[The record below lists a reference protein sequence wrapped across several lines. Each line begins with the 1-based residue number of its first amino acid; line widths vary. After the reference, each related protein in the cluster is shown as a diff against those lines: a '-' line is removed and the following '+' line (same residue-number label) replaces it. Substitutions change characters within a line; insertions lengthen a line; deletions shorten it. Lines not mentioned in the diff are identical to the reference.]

1 MSKFL
6 KITLLIICFTII
18 SNCSDNDQANNNNQ
32 VKKTENVSGKLKV
45 TDLDL
50 KNVLNHTVPVIVNV
64 AKFGENSYNKDKSI
78 DKVQYTDYLF
88 IDLLP
93 KELTKNYNSAT
104 PIIYSNPIGV
114 YPATT
119 GSLVAFEDN
128 NKNQLKEEYEEN
140 LFFIDID
147 SENSRVV
154 ATSRIGASENASFPA
169 GALFTGLLLGR
180 MMGLQ
185 NNYPNFKNQ
194 IQKQTRVTPQQA
206 INNARS
212 RSGSGSHRSGK

>member
-1 MSKFL
+1 MLKFF
-6 KITLLIICFTII
+6 KVTVLIICLVIF

-32 VKKTENVSGKLKV
+32 VKKTENASGRLKV

-50 KNVLNHTVPVIVNV
+50 NNVLKHTVPVIVNV
-64 AKFGENSYNKDKSI
+64 AEFGENSYNKDNSI
-78 DKVQYTDYLF
+78 DKVELSDYLF

-93 KELTKNYNSAT
+93 KELTKNYNSAA
-104 PIIYSNPIGV
+104 PEIYSNSIGV
-114 YPATT
+114 YPAQT
-119 GSLVAFEDN
+119 GSLVAFEDL

-147 SENSRVV
+147 SENSRVI

-185 NNYPNFKNQ
+185 NNFPDWKNR
-194 IQKQTRVTPQQA
+194 IQNQTRVTPQQA
-206 INNARS
+206 IQNARS